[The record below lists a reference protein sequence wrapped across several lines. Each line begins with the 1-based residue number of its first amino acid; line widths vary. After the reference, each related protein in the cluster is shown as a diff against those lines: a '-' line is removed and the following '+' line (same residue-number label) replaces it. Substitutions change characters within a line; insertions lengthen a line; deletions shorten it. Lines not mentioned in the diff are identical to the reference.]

1 MVPAEIPN
9 VSTSVQKYQPWIDN
23 SRISYRKKKGQPR
36 ASDSPPWSALV
47 PAWKFSKFLWA
58 LWPPRKIGF
67 HFLRYSYHPRRTSW
81 YSGGLV
87 WFPKNFTRTAK
98 VAYLYFPL
106 CCQEKVACA
115 QVAMIISV
123 SPTNQLY
130 SFCVND
136 SKWNGGACFIRQR
149 WSSIPLTEGSEDRW
163 GLWRYPLTF
172 SVFRRRK
179 SCWEACC

>member
-1 MVPAEIPN
+1 MYRNINSESTLQEFLAERKE
-9 VSTSVQKYQPWIDN
+9 VSRERQTLPHDLFWCL
-23 SRISYRKKKGQPR
+23 
-36 ASDSPPWSALV
+36 AC
-47 PAWKFSKFLWA
+47 KFSWA
-58 LWPPRKIGF
+58 LWQRRKIGF
-67 HFLRYSYHPRRTSW
+67 HFFGYSYHPRRTSW